1 MMNDQADDKPK
12 LYYGVRKCDSLEG
25 PAIFLNWEDCKFFV
39 GSEKDDNIEFQSFE
53 RIVDAASYVTFQ
65 QGAANDIP
73 ATTPQQGSSLPLTS
87 LKRSADQASLSSASA
102 PAGGSPKK
110 RLPEIPTFA
119 ATTETEPIDPDD
131 IDLLFSDSADGDHAD
146 ASTTDEVDTSRA
158 FERRLA
164 RLKEYINVYGTTSGV
179 AVERFMSLNRF
190 MAEWLLKT
198 SNIAECRTK
207 QTSASFAKIQQLID
221 LGVDLGLDPEP
232 IMAPRQ
238 QAKQHCYRRTQHS
251 SATTKSR
258 ICFKYS
264 DRHRQTYVM
273 QKKPRRL

>member
-1 MMNDQADDKPK
+1 M
-12 LYYGVRKCDSLEG
+12 
-25 PAIFLNWEDCKFFV
+25 
-39 GSEKDDNIEFQSFE
+39 
-53 RIVDAASYVTFQ
+53 
-65 QGAANDIP
+65 
-73 ATTPQQGSSLPLTS
+73 
-87 LKRSADQASLSSASA
+87 KRSADQASLPSA
-102 PAGGSPKK
+102 PAAGGSQKK
-110 RLPEIPTFA
+110 RLPEISTLASPSSDI
-119 ATTETEPIDPDD
+119 TETEPIDPDD

-158 FERRLA
+158 FERQLA
-164 RLKEYINVYGTTSGV
+164 CLKEYINVYGTTSV
-179 AVERFMSLNRF
+179 VAAVERFMSLNRF

-198 SNIAECRTK
+198 SNIAEGQTK